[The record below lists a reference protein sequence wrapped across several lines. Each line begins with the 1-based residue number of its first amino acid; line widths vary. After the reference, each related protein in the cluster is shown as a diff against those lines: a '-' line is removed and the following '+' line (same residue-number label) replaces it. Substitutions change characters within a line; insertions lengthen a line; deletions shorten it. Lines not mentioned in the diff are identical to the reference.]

1 MIGTLINRMT
11 SGLTKTRDSLVGG
24 IRRMVSARGTIDA
37 NALEDIEH
45 ALLAADVGTG
55 TTERLLENIKKRIA
69 ADRYESIDEFMALF
83 KDEVARVLRP
93 KDSGLGER
101 AKIGIPESPRPYII
115 LVVGVNGSGKTTTV
129 GKLAHRYKSEGLRV
143 LVGAADTYRAAAN
156 EQLERWA
163 RRAGVEIVRQ
173 ERGADPGSVAF
184 DTVQS
189 ARSRGM
195 DVVLIDTAG
204 RLHTSVNLMEE
215 LRKIRRV
222 IAKVLPDAPH
232 EVLLVLD
239 AATGQNGLRQAEQ
252 FSEAAGVTGVVLTK
266 LDGTAKGGIVLAVGN
281 ELGIPVRYVGVGE
294 DPEDLQPFVPQAF
307 VEALFA
313 QT

>member
-101 AKIGIPESPRPYII
+101 TKIGIPESPRPYII

>member
-1 MIGTLINRMT
+1 MIGTLFNRMT
-11 SGLTKTRDSLVGG
+11 ASLTKTRDSLIGG
-24 IRRMVSARGTIDA
+24 IRRMVSARGTISAD
-37 NALEDIEH
+37 ALEDIEY

-55 TTERLLENIKKRIA
+55 TTKRLLENITKRIA
-69 ADRYESIDEFMALF
+69 ADRYESIDEFMELF
-83 KDEVARVLRP
+83 KDEVARVLRSTASSVDE
-93 KDSGLGER
+93 KG
-101 AKIGIPESPRPYII
+101 KVGIANAPRPYII
-115 LVVGVNGSGKTTTV
+115 LVVGVNGSGKTTTI
-129 GKLAHRYKSEGLRV
+129 GKLAYRYKSEGLSV
-143 LVGAADTYRAAAN
+143 LLGAADTFRAGAN

-163 RRAGVEIVRQ
+163 RRAGAEMVRQ

-184 DTVQS
+184 DAVQS
-189 ARSRGM
+189 ARSRGV

-222 IAKVLPDAPH
+222 ISKVMPDAPH

-239 AATGQNGLRQAEQ
+239 AATGQNGLQQARQ

-266 LDGTAKGGIVLAVGN
+266 LDGTAKGGIVLAVGH

-294 DPEDLQPFVPQAF
+294 DPEDLQPFVPQTF
-307 VEALFA
+307 VDALFA